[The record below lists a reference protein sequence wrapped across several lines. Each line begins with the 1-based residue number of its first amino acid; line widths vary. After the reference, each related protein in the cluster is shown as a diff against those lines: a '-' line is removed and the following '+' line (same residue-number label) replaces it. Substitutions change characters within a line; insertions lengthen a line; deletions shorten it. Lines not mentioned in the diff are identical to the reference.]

1 MTFVILA
8 LTLTTNAFGNNELD
22 SQLSLGR
29 KYISDDKD
37 IRKVKEFIVNQ

>member
-8 LTLTTNAFGNNELD
+8 LTFTTNELD

-29 KYISDDKD
+29 KYISDDTD
-37 IRKVKEFIVNQ
+37 IKKVKEFIVNQ